1 MEHLLVEQLK
11 QGNEDAFRYIYEHH
25 YALLCRFANRMLGD
39 MAIAEEIV
47 DDAIFYLWEHRT
59 EVEITH
65 SVRAYLMRAVR
76 NHCLNELNSL
86 RHRTEMVSS
95 SFFLP
100 ENIDFLDKIF
110 VEESHPLGHLLEQE
124 LESELRRGIAE
135 LPDNCRTVFLKSRV
149 EQKKYEEIAAD
160 LNISVNTVKYHIK
173 NALTMLQQRM
183 GKYLQTLILCFF
195 MGNS

>member
-95 SFFLP
+95 SFSFP
-100 ENIDFLDKIF
+100 KTSTSWI
-110 VEESHPLGHLLEQE
+110 
-124 LESELRRGIAE
+124 
-135 LPDNCRTVFLKSRV
+135 
-149 EQKKYEEIAAD
+149 
-160 LNISVNTVKYHIK
+160 
-173 NALTMLQQRM
+173 
-183 GKYLQTLILCFF
+183 KYLWKRVTLWAICWSRNWKANCE
-195 MGNS
+195 GG